1 MITTYVLSI
10 GVLNI
15 TTGKTHFDWSV
26 YETWDSS
33 MTAYLTRK
41 GSLLFAAGETFNIG
55 DQVELRGN
63 DTQRKLATDSI
74 VDKAPCVKEA
84 LLVMLK
90 NNGYDYYPLRAFA
103 ARAKGNRKL
112 KTSYSVKGTVYG
124 QELV

>member
-15 TTGKTHFDWSV
+15 PSGKTHFDWSV
-26 YETWDSS
+26 YETWDSG

-63 DTQRKLATDSI
+63 DTQRLLNTDSI

-90 NNGYDYYPLRAFA
+90 NNSYDYYPLKAFA

-112 KTSYSVKGTVYG
+112 KTSYSVKGTA
-124 QELV
+124 